1 VERRSRQLDLRMWRP
16 HEMAGVGY
24 KFRNHQNIDNTQSH
38 ENEQDDL
45 QRDYR
50 YTRMCYLEL

>member
-1 VERRSRQLDLRMWRP
+1 
-16 HEMAGVGY
+16 MAGVGY